1 MPSDHSFDIV
11 SKVDLTEIDNAYQQ
25 AMKEIAN
32 RWDFKGK
39 TAEIEWNKNE
49 KKIIATAS
57 EKYVMDAMLDIF
69 KTRLA
74 KRGISSK
81 SLDLK
86 LEEPAQKGGIRW
98 TYEIKQGIPSDKAKI
113 ITKMVKERKFKVQA
127 SIQGD
132 AVRVSGAKR
141 DDLQEAIALVKKTI
155 TDFPV
160 QFGNFRD

>member
-39 TAEIEWNKNE
+39 TAEIEWNKND

-74 KRGISSK
+74 KRGVSSK

-86 LEEPAQKGGIRW
+86 LEEPAQKGGLRW

-113 ITKMVKERKFKVQA
+113 ITKMVKEKKFKVQA

-132 AVRVSGAKR
+132 EIRVSGKSL
-141 DDLQEAIALVKKTI
+141 DDLQAVQQAVREMDL
-155 TDFPV
+155 DFPV
-160 QFGNFRD
+160 SFQNYK

>member
-74 KRGISSK
+74 KRGVSSK

-86 LEEPAQKGGIRW
+86 LEEPAQKGGLRW
-98 TYEIKQGIPSDKAKI
+98 TYEIKQGIPSEKAKI

-132 AVRVSGAKR
+132 EIRVSGKSL
-141 DDLQEAIALVKKTI
+141 DDLQAVQQAVREMDL
-155 TDFPV
+155 DFPV
-160 QFGNFRD
+160 SFQNYK

>member
-1 MPSDHSFDIV
+1 MPADHSFDIV

-39 TAEIEWNKNE
+39 TAEIEWNKND

-74 KRGISSK
+74 KRGVSSK

-86 LEEPAQKGGIRW
+86 LEEPAQKGGLRW

-132 AVRVSGAKR
+132 EIRVSGKSL
-141 DDLQEAIALVKKTI
+141 DDLQAVQQAVREMDL
-155 TDFPV
+155 DFPV
-160 QFGNFRD
+160 SFQNYK

>member
-1 MPSDHSFDIV
+1 MASDHSFDIV
-11 SKVDLTEIDNAYQQ
+11 AKVDLTEIDNAHQQ
-25 AMKEIAN
+25 ALKEIGN

-39 TAEIEWNKNE
+39 TAEIEWNKTD

-132 AVRVSGAKR
+132 EVRVSGKSL
-141 DDLQEAIALVKKTI
+141 DDLQAVQQAVKELDLDLPISFQNYK
-155 TDFPV
+155 
-160 QFGNFRD
+160 